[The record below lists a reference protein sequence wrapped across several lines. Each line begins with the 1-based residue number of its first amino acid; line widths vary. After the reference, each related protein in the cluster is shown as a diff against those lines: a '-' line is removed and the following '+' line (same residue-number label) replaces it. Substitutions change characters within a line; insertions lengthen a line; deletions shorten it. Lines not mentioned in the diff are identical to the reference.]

1 MKIIPLSL
9 IPLLAA
15 FLTGCD
21 ESASKA
27 TLEPAPENGAQFRK
41 GEGLS
46 LTDEMAKSIGL
57 TVAEVSEERVAP
69 MLTVSLQATQA
80 GREISGWLTAEQA
93 THIKPGMEI
102 MMNDGSKGRV
112 ISLDPVDFEIVAE
125 TAMPIQPGIPVIAT
139 FHFPPGESATAVP
152 RAALLTTAE
161 GHFVYTKNG
170 KFFVRTPVK
179 IGATGTDHVEIT
191 DGLYSGDEIVTAPV
205 KSLWLAELQVLRG
218 GKACTCG
225 H

>member
-1 MKIIPLSL
+1 MKILLVSL
-9 IPLLAA
+9 VPIFAA
-15 FLTGCD
+15 VLTGCD
-21 ESASKA
+21 ESTAKS
-27 TLEPAPENGAQFRK
+27 TPERAPENGAQFRK
-41 GEGLS
+41 GEGLT

-57 TVAEVSEERVAP
+57 TVAEVSEEQIAP
-69 MLTVSLQATQA
+69 VLTVTLQATQA
-80 GREISGWLTAEQA
+80 GREISGWLTSEQA
-93 THIKPGMEI
+93 AHVQPGME
-102 MMNDGSKGRV
+102 MSLEGGGKGRV
-112 ISLDPVDFEIVAE
+112 TSISPGDFEIVAE
-125 TAMPIQPGIPVIAT
+125 TTEPLEASIPVKAT
-139 FHFPPGESATAVP
+139 FHFPPGESTAAVP

-161 GHFVYTKNG
+161 GNFVYTKNG

-179 IGATGTDHVEIT
+179 IGAAGTDHVEIT